1 MQSPP
6 TAAEPPPGEHRLTWK
21 LLIAAIVALVAL
33 ALFALGAFLLTRFG
47 SEEPRPRPVFAERLD
62 IQGADGNFAAVTTNL
77 GQVRR
82 RATCTV
88 NAYDIHGTT
97 IGSRV
102 FELEPI
108 APGAE
113 TPWEGRV
120 RVDGVVERMDIDC
133 R

>member
-6 TAAEPPPGEHRLTWK
+6 SAAAPPGEHGLAWK
-21 LLIAAIVALVAL
+21 LLIVAIVAIVALAVL
-33 ALFALGAFLLTRFG
+33 ALGTFLLNRFG
-47 SEEPRPRPVFAERLD
+47 SEEPRPRPDFAERLD
-62 IQGADGNFAAVTTNL
+62 IQGTEGDFAAVTTNL

-108 APGAE
+108 TPGGE
-113 TPWEGRV
+113 LPWEGHV
-120 RVDGVVERMDIDC
+120 RVGGVVERMDIDC